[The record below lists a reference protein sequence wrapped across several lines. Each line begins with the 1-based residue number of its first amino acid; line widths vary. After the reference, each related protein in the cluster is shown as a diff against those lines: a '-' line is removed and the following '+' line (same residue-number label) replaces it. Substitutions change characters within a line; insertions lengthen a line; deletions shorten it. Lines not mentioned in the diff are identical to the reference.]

1 MPREETSKIF
11 ETHRR
16 QWEMIQTQLT
26 QHQSQ
31 PQPGPSRGGLIWQ
44 DFPWPMFKSP
54 KGPDELTASA
64 IRSYMQSP
72 FHPQDKSQR
81 DRIKE
86 LIRKWHPDRFNN
98 LLPLINVNDLE
109 MINEGAGSVV
119 RALNDLLRTS
129 E

>member
-1 MPREETSKIF
+1 
-11 ETHRR
+11 
-16 QWEMIQTQLT
+16 
-26 QHQSQ
+26 
-31 PQPGPSRGGLIWQ
+31 
-44 DFPWPMFKSP
+44 MFKSP
-54 KGPDELTASA
+54 KGPEELTAPA